1 MISHRHRCIFVHQ
14 RKCAGTSII
23 RAFGLTPDDADWH
36 VANDGVLDAD
46 YAALPADYF
55 RFSVVR
61 NPWDRF
67 VSGWKYCDS
76 TRNRPLHDVLDRLP
90 TDGHDYRHVTRPQ
103 SAILFDA
110 TGRCAVSFVMRFESL
125 QADFERI
132 CARLG
137 LPPILLKKTN
147 VGQRHHYRD
156 YFDTDTRQ
164 RLARHF
170 AEDIERFG
178 YTF

>member
-23 RAFGLTPDDADWH
+23 RALGLTPDDAEWH
-36 VANDGVLDAD
+36 VANNGVLDAEF
-46 YAALPADYF
+46 ARLPADYF
-55 RFSVVR
+55 RFSIVR

-67 VSGWKYCDS
+67 VSGWKYCAS
-76 TRNRPLHDVLDRLP
+76 TRTRPLREVLENLP

-110 TGRCAVSFVMRFESL
+110 DGRCGVEFVMSYESL
-125 QADFERI
+125 QSDFDRVRARI
-132 CARLG
+132 GMA
-137 LPPILLKKTN
+137 PILLPRSN
-147 VGQRHHYRD
+147 VGRRHHYRD
-156 YFDTDTRQ
+156 YFDAETREL
-164 RLARHF
+164 LARHF
-170 AEDIERFG
+170 SEDIERFG